1 MKSSVSLTSMIL
13 AAGISLAGAGVAY
26 ADPVWDRIESSGS
39 IVCGAIPNDPV
50 GSWYDRPTG
59 QWEGYEIDLCRAI
72 AADLSTEMGKEI
84 KPEFRETSWKT
95 VVLDIQSNK
104 IDIWPG
110 MSATPEREKAL
121 SMIGPMYGL
130 AFCGVTSKS
139 FTFDGTWEGLNKPEV
154 RVATVTG
161 TSLETAFKT
170 FAPNATHVTLTEYAE
185 VTLAVQSGRADIMGA
200 DALRCLE
207 RHRQAGDR
215 LLIISASAHFL
226 VSAIGRR
233 LGVDEVLA
241 IDIEER
247 DGLYTGRTRGT
258 LTYREGKVRR
268 LAAWLAQE
276 GETLAGATCY
286 SDSRNALPLL
296 SRVDRPHTVNP
307 DPALLGHA
315 REAGWPVLEW
325 R

>member
-50 GSWYDRPTG
+50 GSWYDRQTG
-59 QWEGYEIDLCRAI
+59 EWEGYEIDLCRAI

-84 KPEFRETSWKT
+84 KLEFRETSWKT

-200 DALRCLE
+200 DALRCLNVNKN
-207 RHRQAGDR
+207 AGDAFGEIVFPSPVQSMGSSAGVIKQADK
-215 LLIISASAHFL
+215 LAPWLKDWSEEKQASGEVKAIFMKVLDSAGFDTSIIPP
-226 VSAIGRR
+226 
-233 LGVDEVLA
+233 EV
-241 IDIEER
+241 
-247 DGLYTGRTRGT
+247 
-258 LTYREGKVRR
+258 
-268 LAAWLAQE
+268 QF
-276 GETLAGATCY
+276 
-286 SDSRNALPLL
+286 
-296 SRVDRPHTVNP
+296 
-307 DPALLGHA
+307 
-315 REAGWPVLEW
+315 
-325 R
+325 